1 MGEHLRESCRMSIVE
16 LMDFHEG
23 SALQSERPTV
33 RVIAHDDDDGMV
45 VSLPPGGALVM
56 DFRPKIQAIEVWV
69 EGGSGFELPVQFIH
83 EGAWAHSEM
92 SLDGKPAS
100 RLLGW
105 FDLSVECS
113 SKELVELRN
122 PKAILNWKLEFEPCE
137 ASAQLPQVI
146 LASSLVFI
154 SAD

>member
-1 MGEHLRESCRMSIVE
+1 MSIVE
-16 LMDFHEG
+16 LMDSQKG

-45 VSLPPGGALVM
+45 VALPPGDTRVM
-56 DFRPKIQAIEVWV
+56 DYRPELQAIEVWV

-105 FDLSVECS
+105 FDFAVECS
-113 SKELVELRN
+113 SKELAVLRD
-122 PKAILNWKLEFEPCE
+122 PRAILNWKLKFEPFE
-137 ASAQLPQVI
+137 AAAELPQVI
-146 LASSLVFI
+146 LASPLVFI